1 MVAPFSSF
9 VGSMILIVI
18 GILAYRWF
26 GLIAV
31 VIVGGIGYPALLAL
45 TLYWGDLKARKVF
58 NPTDQDL

>member
-1 MVAPFSSF
+1 
-9 VGSMILIVI
+9 MILSAI

-31 VIVGGIGYPALLAL
+31 VIVGGIGFPALLAL
-45 TLYWGDLKARKVF
+45 TFYWGDLKARKVF

>member
-1 MVAPFSSF
+1 MVAPFSSL
-9 VGSMILIVI
+9 VGSMILSAI

-31 VIVGGIGYPALLAL
+31 VIVGGIGFPALLAL
-45 TLYWGDLKARKVF
+45 TFYWGDLKARKVF